1 MIDLN
6 QECVAKLIDLD
17 DVVYSDKKKNL
28 TLYTRVQNTNVGYV
42 RGQYLVF
49 PVQILKKIIA

>member
-6 QECVAKLIDLD
+6 QEHVAKLIDLD

-28 TLYTRVQNTNVGYV
+28 TLYPRVQNTNVGYV

-49 PVQILKKIIA
+49 PVQI